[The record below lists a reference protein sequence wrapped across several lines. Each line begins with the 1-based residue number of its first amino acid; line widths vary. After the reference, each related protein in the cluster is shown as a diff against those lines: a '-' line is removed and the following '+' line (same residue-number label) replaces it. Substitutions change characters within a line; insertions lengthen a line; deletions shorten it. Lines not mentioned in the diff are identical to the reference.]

1 LADPPD
7 RGDPNSITERPSGKA
22 PLSPHRG
29 PAHGS
34 PHPVSRLAP
43 AFQGGELAAE
53 VAKAEAMLSAL
64 TAAKLRVIAD
74 QIQSLQQAAR
84 QVLADAREEQALNR
98 ARCAFKR
105 LPGKVYHLYRRTDGV
120 SYWSLLSPGDWRGR
134 PPHAFLGSFR
144 LESDYS
150 WTAAEPGAGAEG
162 AVDLVSQLLRIG
174 DVATESTP
182 SG

>member
-1 LADPPD
+1 M
-7 RGDPNSITERPSGKA
+7 
-22 PLSPHRG
+22 
-29 PAHGS
+29 
-34 PHPVSRLAP
+34 SRLAP
-43 AFQGGELAAE
+43 AFQGGDLAAE
-53 VAKAEAMLSAL
+53 VAKAEAMLSAR

-84 QVLADAREEQALNR
+84 QVLTDAREEQVLNR

-120 SYWSLLSPGDWRGR
+120 SYWSLLSPGDWAGH

-150 WTAAEPGAGAEG
+150 WTAAADGAGAEVAG
-162 AVDLVSQLLRIG
+162 DPVSQLLRVG
-174 DVATESTP
+174 DLSPESTP
-182 SG
+182 SSQGGAE